1 MSIRIKNTLVV
12 ITWDGVSNPLNH
24 ILIDTDKKFD
34 LLIYDYSGKAD
45 INNFENIHSN
55 LFFSVKSECKGD
67 ILQNLYIYPHDQIL
81 KR

>member
-45 INNFENIHSN
+45 INNFENIVTNDRYFASCGHLN
-55 LFFSVKSECKGD
+55 NEGAIIYTNHIINTFFK
-67 ILQNLYIYPHDQIL
+67 
-81 KR
+81 